1 MAALDIREDVVIKD
15 IIEVPQPLVAISRLH
30 SNMHQD
36 TDHNFCRNYSYRE
49 VRLKLPSAWISSA
62 VTYVRSDPSL
72 YLMASRTFKRSSS
85 VP

>member
-36 TDHNFCRNYSYRE
+36 TDHNFCRNYF
-49 VRLKLPSAWISSA
+49 I
-62 VTYVRSDPSL
+62 
-72 YLMASRTFKRSSS
+72 
-85 VP
+85 